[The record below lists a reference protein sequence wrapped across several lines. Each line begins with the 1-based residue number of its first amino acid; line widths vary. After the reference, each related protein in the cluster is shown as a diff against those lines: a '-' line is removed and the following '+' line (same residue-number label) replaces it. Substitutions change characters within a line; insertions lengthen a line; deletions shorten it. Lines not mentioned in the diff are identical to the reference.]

1 MRVFVLDFP
10 VQPVFAEQF
19 AGMGC
24 SNRSISAAERV
35 RGTILVAAPA
45 YAFRLLGMKRNLCH
59 IVLLAK
65 S

>member
-19 AGMGC
+19 AGVGRP
-24 SNRSISAAERV
+24 NRSVAAAERI

-45 YAFRLLGMKRNLCH
+45 YAFGLFGMKRNLCH

>member
-1 MRVFVLDFP
+1 MRVFVLDIP

-19 AGMGC
+19 AGMGR

-45 YAFRLLGMKRNLCH
+45 YAFGLFGMKRNLCH

>member
-1 MRVFVLDFP
+1 MRVFALDFP

-24 SNRSISAAERV
+24 SNRPISAAERI

-45 YAFRLLGMKRNLCH
+45 YAFRLPGMERDLCH
-59 IVLLAK
+59 VVLVVK

>member
-1 MRVFVLDFP
+1 MRVFGLDFE

-19 AGMGC
+19 AGMGR
-24 SNRSISAAERV
+24 SNRSVAAAERV

-45 YAFRLLGMKRNLCH
+45 YAFRLPGMERDLCH
-59 IVLLAK
+59 VVLVVK